1 MHYYLLLS
9 FKNVLLQNSN
19 CCFYNTDMSQGNV
32 ATHLRC
38 GSEIFSDSGIA
49 NFFLILTAKDFGK
62 KVGIYKVKVNKI
74 RCQFFSG
81 PLCRCPAQS
90 ANAQHGYRRKYI
102 IQLLTGKHHRQNEN
116 IYEQTNDC

>member
-9 FKNVLLQNSN
+9 FKNVLLQNCN

-38 GSEIFSDSGIA
+38 GSEIFSNSGIA

-74 RCQFFSG
+74 RCQFFSAHSVG
-81 PLCRCPAQS
+81 V
-90 ANAQHGYRRKYI
+90 
-102 IQLLTGKHHRQNEN
+102 QLRVQMHNMVTDVN
-116 IYEQTNDC
+116 I